1 MLPKTAGSSST
12 HETLKTLAQDI
23 RMISSRN
30 SQSSC
35 SPQDSRITISS
46 PNSQN
51 SCSSR
56 QLDHHQLKKF
66 LVHELL
72 LMKYSIALGSSK
84 IAGSV
89 HKTVKAHAPR
99 RPDHQQL
106 KKILK
111 SSRAWKQWKSITTK
125 FSQDRQSFEEEE
137 VERRGRIIVL
147 FFFRLAIASLVF
159 SQQQANLCLS
169 LIEKKQTSRIT
180 KQNPTNILHSW
191 ESSKSCLAEKKT
203 PTICRYNEWVCAAA
217 PALPATSNKVRY
229 TQGPYHEFN
238 INNWYCMRNWS

>member
-1 MLPKTAGSSST
+1 
-12 HETLKTLAQDI
+12 
-23 RMISSRN
+23 
-30 SQSSC
+30 
-35 SPQDSRITISS
+35 
-46 PNSQN
+46 
-51 SCSSR
+51 
-56 QLDHHQLKKF
+56 
-66 LVHELL
+66 
-72 LMKYSIALGSSK
+72 MKYSIALGSSK

-159 SQQQANLCLS
+159 SQQQANLYLS

-191 ESSKSCLAEKKT
+191 ESSKSCLAEKKNPHNLWLQWMGLRRRARPSGNFKQGALYT
-203 PTICRYNEWVCAAA
+203 R
-217 PALPATSNKVRY
+217 ALPW
-229 TQGPYHEFN
+229 
-238 INNWYCMRNWS
+238 I